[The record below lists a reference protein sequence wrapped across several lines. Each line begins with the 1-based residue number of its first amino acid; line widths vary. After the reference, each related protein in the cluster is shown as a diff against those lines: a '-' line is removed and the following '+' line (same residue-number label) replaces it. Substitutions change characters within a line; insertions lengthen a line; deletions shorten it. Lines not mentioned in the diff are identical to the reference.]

1 MRRAHCRLGITHTL
15 RLDNCELINAVQGQK
30 ITRRMLVSARH
41 ERAACPC
48 IVTKLTQHDRI
59 HSPISPAI
67 DIVDSTFYM

>member
-41 ERAACPC
+41 ERVQRALALLQNLPNMTGY
-48 IVTKLTQHDRI
+48 IVRLVR
-59 HSPISPAI
+59 S
-67 DIVDSTFYM
+67 